1 MASADETKITRIMSS
16 CYFNTS
22 REGEHFIPDHRFI
35 LQLSGEM
42 TVQDGRETYHFGPGD
57 FRISRRNQL
66 ARFVKQ
72 PPAGGAFQA
81 IGVLLDQETLRRM
94 SGELSLTAS
103 GVFEGPPMIKLDTH
117 ALYPGFFQSLEP
129 YLSMEGT
136 EKDPLL
142 EVKVREAVLILLRT
156 QPWIK
161 DVLFDFTE
169 PGKINLEAFM
179 HSHFHFNV
187 SMERFAYLTG
197 RSLATF
203 KRDFEKT
210 FHTTPSRWLQQ
221 KRLEQAWHLIRDKKR
236 KPSEVYLE
244 VGFEDLSHFSFAFK
258 KAFGTAPSR
267 V

>member
-1 MASADETKITRIMSS
+1 MAANETKISRIMSS
-16 CYFNTS
+16 CYTNMS
-22 REGEHFIPDHRFI
+22 HEGEHFIPDHRFI
-35 LQLSGEM
+35 LQVSGEL
-42 TVQDGRETYHFGPGD
+42 TVQDGRESYVFGPGH
-57 FRISRRNQL
+57 FRFSRRNHL

-72 PPAGGAFQA
+72 PPAGGAFEA
-81 IGVLLDQETLRRM
+81 FGVLLDQETLRRM
-94 SGELSLTAS
+94 SHELGLQAS
-103 GVFEGPPMIKLDTH
+103 GNFEGPPMLKLEAH
-117 ALYPGFFQSLEP
+117 ELYGNYFRSLQP
-129 YLSMEGT
+129 YLDMET
-136 EKDPLL
+136 AANDPLL

-156 QPWIK
+156 QPWLK

-169 PGKINLEAFM
+169 PGKINLEEFM

-221 KRLEQAWHLIRDKKR
+221 KRLEQAWHLIHDKRR
-236 KPSEVYLE
+236 KPSDVYLE